1 MSRSYIQL
9 LDDAKF
15 LEWRMAPNEELNA
28 YWDSLQQQDPSLQKM
43 IVQADL
49 YLKEFISDK
58 RSFNNADKEFL
69 LESIFK
75 TIEDQAN
82 RKLTCNRK
90 TITWQKYVAAASA
103 ILILATSILFFT
115 KEKSSDADVIT
126 GSQLD
131 TDQIQLVSG
140 DKLFQFEEN
149 IDIQINE
156 SSFEVTTSAGTNE
169 LSLDANS
176 VNKLTVPY
184 GKQSKIRLPDGSLV
198 WLNAGSTLEF
208 PSTFGNAQREIKL
221 TGEIYIEVATD
232 RKKRFMVQTPDF
244 TVEATGTAF
253 NVSAYEKAE
262 LSAVLVEGKI
272 SVHTEGHVTE
282 MKPNELAIIDR
293 TGKIETKTVN
303 TESYTSWINGYL
315 TFEDTPITRVLA
327 HIERYYNIEFDYLDN
342 PNFQDVTCTGKLYLT
357 ENLDHIMR
365 SVTLMTNTE
374 YTLNDK
380 TIIISKKARQKT
392 PQ

>member
-1 MSRSYIQL
+1 MSQRYMQL

-15 LEWRMAPNEELNA
+15 LEWRIAPNEELNT
-28 YWDSLQQQDPSLQKM
+28 YWESLQQQDPSLQGM
-43 IVQADL
+43 IVQADH

-58 RSFNNADKEFL
+58 RSLNDTDKTLL
-69 LESIFK
+69 LESVFHTAI
-75 TIEDQAN
+75 DQAN
-82 RKLTCNRK
+82 RKLPHNKK
-90 TITWQKYVAAASA
+90 TVAWQRYAAVASVM
-103 ILILATSILFFT
+103 LILATTIFFFT
-115 KEKSSDADVIT
+115 KKKSPDADVIT

-131 TDQIQLVSG
+131 KDQIQLVSG
-140 DKLFQFEEN
+140 DKLFRFEEN

-156 SSFEVTTSAGTNE
+156 SSLEITTSAGTNE
-169 LSLDANS
+169 LSIDANS
-176 VNKLTVPY
+176 MNKLIVPY
-184 GKQSKIRLPDGSLV
+184 GKRSKIRLPDGSLA
-198 WLNAGSTLEF
+198 WLNAGSSLEF
-208 PSTFGNAQREIKL
+208 PSTFSNAIREIKL

-232 RKKRFMVQTPDF
+232 RKKKFMVQTPNF

-253 NVSAYEKAE
+253 NVSAYEEAE

-282 MKPNELAIIDR
+282 MKPNELAKIDR
-293 TGKIETKTVN
+293 TGNIEVKPVN

-315 TFEDTPITRVLA
+315 TFEDTPITQVLT

-342 PNFQDVTCTGKLYLT
+342 PNFQHVTCTGKLYLT
-357 ENLDHIMR
+357 GNLDHIMR

-374 YTLNDK
+374 YTLNDN
-380 TIIISKKARQKT
+380 TIIIRKKTQQKT